1 MGKIAHKVGCSVGLR
16 YAHIAFKI
24 TKIILYDEILKT
36 LFIVC
41 TYRKN
46 DGTSPN
52 LSLTI
57 INVSACN
64 ENTQS
69 ASLNGPKSVLMGKT

>member
-1 MGKIAHKVGCSVGLR
+1 M
-16 YAHIAFKI
+16 
-24 TKIILYDEILKT
+24 KT

-46 DGTSPN
+46 DGTSPI
-52 LSLTI
+52 LFLTI

-64 ENTQS
+64 ENPQS
-69 ASLNGPKSVLMGKT
+69 ASLNGPKSVLKANSL

>member
-1 MGKIAHKVGCSVGLR
+1 MGKTAHRVGCSVGLW

-24 TKIILYDEILKT
+24 TKILLYDEILKT
-36 LFIVC
+36 LFLVC

-46 DGTSPN
+46 DGTPPY
-52 LSLTI
+52 LSMTI

-69 ASLNGPKSVLMGKT
+69 ASLNGFEGGDG